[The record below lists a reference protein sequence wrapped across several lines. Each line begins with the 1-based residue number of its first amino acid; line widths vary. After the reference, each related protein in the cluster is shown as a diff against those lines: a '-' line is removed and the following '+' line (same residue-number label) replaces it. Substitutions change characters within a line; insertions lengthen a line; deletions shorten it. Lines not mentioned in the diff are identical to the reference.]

1 MKRTQTSERMEKEYL
16 MQRRLF
22 RAPALA
28 LAGVLVGAAAAGA
41 QDVTATVADR
51 DALALTVYGNGL
63 ALVKDRRNVELQSGI
78 KDLAITGISPQ
89 MIADSAQLNFGGDV
103 RVLTQSLRPANLNPH
118 RLLEAHVGKIVNLVR
133 TNPVTGE
140 RNTVQATIVAAE
152 GGVIAR
158 IGGELVSNPRGE
170 WVFAEIPGHLRGAP
184 VLAVQ
189 VESAAAG
196 SLPLELRYLSGALSW
211 RAAYT
216 ANWDPAAEKLTLQ
229 AWATLYNGTG
239 VDFDNA
245 EVGVVAGQIRRLTA
259 EPRPLPRGAMLMKA
273 EAAMADAAPL
283 PARED
288 LAGYH
293 LYRLPERVTL
303 KRGEEVQAALL
314 APLTVE
320 TVRELVSESHP
331 AVFGRVQ
338 GGGDRPQHP
347 AVRLSFTNP
356 KDDRGQPLPSGLVRL
371 YAADTDDAAQFLG
384 EDRLT
389 DTPVGGKVELSG
401 GNAFDVTVKRRQ
413 TDFRRDD
420 RRSTVTAY
428 EIEVD
433 NGGAKSKTVKVVET
447 VPGDWRMENTDK
459 PHTRENN
466 QAVWRI
472 AVPARETV
480 RFSYRVLVRN

>member
-1 MKRTQTSERMEKEYL
+1 
-16 MQRRLF
+16 MQRRHF

-28 LAGVLVGAAAAGA
+28 LAGVLAGAAAAGA
-41 QDVTATVADR
+41 QDLTATAADR
-51 DALALTVYGNGL
+51 EALDLTVYGNGL
-63 ALVKDRRNVELQSGI
+63 ALVKDRRRVELHAGI

-89 MIADSAQLNFGGDV
+89 MIADSAHLGFGGDV
-103 RVLTQSLRPANLNPH
+103 RVLTQSLLAANLNPR
-118 RLLEAHVGKIVNLVR
+118 RLLEAHVGRTVNLVR

-158 IGGELVSNPRGE
+158 IGGQLVSNPRGE
-170 WVFAEIPGHLRGAP
+170 WVFDEIPGHLRGRP
-184 VLAVQ
+184 VLAAQ

-196 SLPLELRYLSGALSW
+196 MTPLELRYLTGAMTW

-216 ANWDPAAEKLTLQ
+216 ADWDAAAEKLTLR
-229 AWATLYNGTG
+229 AWATLGNGTG
-239 VDFDNA
+239 ADFDNA
-245 EVGVVAGQIRRLTA
+245 EISVVAGQVRRITA
-259 EPRPLPRGAMLMKA
+259 APRPMSRGKVLMRA
-273 EAAMADAAPL
+273 EAMAADAAAAE
-283 PARED
+283 PAREE

-320 TVRELVSESHP
+320 TVRELVSEIHP
-331 AVFGRVQ
+331 TVFGRVQ
-338 GGGDRPQHP
+338 GGGDRPRHP
-347 AVRLSFTNP
+347 AIRLSFTNP
-356 KDDRGQPLPSGLVRL
+356 KDDRGMPLPAGAVRL
-371 YAADTDDAAQFLG
+371 YGADAGGAARFLG
-384 EDRLT
+384 EDRLP
-389 DTPVGGKVELSG
+389 DTPVGGTVELSA

-428 EIEVD
+428 AIEIH
-433 NGGAKSKTVKVVET
+433 NGGATSETVKVVET
-447 VPGDWRMENTDK
+447 VPGDWRMEDTDR

-472 AVPARETV
+472 AVPAKQTV